1 MADNDDYDDDNGEEE
16 VDENNAYEA
25 ELKKNVSV
33 WKTGGSQKEIVITNI
48 IKIFGSFVLRE
59 EEVGDDYITT
69 YKYHKAPSAS
79 KAVLKARV

>member
-1 MADNDDYDDDNGEEE
+1 MADNDDYDDDNGEEVE
-16 VDENNAYEA
+16 DENNAYEA

-33 WKTGGSQKEIVITNI
+33 WQTGGSQKEIVITNI

-59 EEVGDDYITT
+59 EVGDDYITS